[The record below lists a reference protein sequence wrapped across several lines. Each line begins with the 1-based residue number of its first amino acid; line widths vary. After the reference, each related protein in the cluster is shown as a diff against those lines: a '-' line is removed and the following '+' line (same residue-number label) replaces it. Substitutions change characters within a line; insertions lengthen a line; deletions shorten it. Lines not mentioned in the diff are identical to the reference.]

1 MFLEKERATY
11 QRELPGLLKN
21 EGKFVLIHGDDVV
34 GVFDTEEEA
43 IEAGDNRFGLDPFFV
58 HQIREK
64 EPVYFSPY
72 PLTPP
77 CQF

>member
-11 QRELPGLLKN
+11 QRELPVLLKD
-21 EGKFVLIHGDDVV
+21 EGKFVLIHGEDIA
-34 GVFDTEEEA
+34 GLFETEEEA
-43 IEAGDNRFGLDPFFV
+43 VEAGDNRFGLEPFLV

-64 EPVYFSPY
+64 EPVQFTPY
-72 PLTPP
+72 NLTPP